1 MVPERI
7 RGHLAGFLGA
17 IGIYQIGFAGLKI
30 VAAIVE
36 RGPYIE
42 RVVFVLLAAIG
53 GLDREPDAAAA
64 PEKV

>member
-1 MVPERI
+1 LVPERI

-30 VAAIVE
+30 VAAIAKG
-36 RGPYIE
+36 RPNIQ
-42 RVVFVLLAAIG
+42 RVVFVLVAAIS
-53 GLDREPDAAAA
+53 GLNREPDAAAA